1 MLAAQA
7 APPLQRSIRMTIV
20 SKHDR
25 KPLAATVL
33 QVLVLLAALFLPSP
47 GTAATDSGNDWL
59 KPAREAVIVARQAL
73 TSFYP
78 AVGNPEE
85 LDPWVR
91 VLGEIRLNAQKC
103 MDARLEAISTI
114 KSASK
119 VADDA
124 AAGSPAVP
132 AAGTQK
138 QLDELD
144 AQLTACS
151 TLLLDAR
158 TLGDEI
164 RTTQQAVLKYQLLG
178 RGPDIWSVV
187 LANLQQVNILPANI
201 QAFFLERIQL
211 IHLGHNGWLALVTFS
226 ALAVMLG
233 LWWRRRWRNL
243 LMQGTGEGISAGLN
257 MALQACLAMRLPT
270 ILGLSAATGI
280 LLLLM
285 PIDPMPPA
293 LAVLVSTLVYLGG
306 LTAIQSLL
314 HPCPPAAHFLAIE
327 PAYARAVYRRIHG
340 LLFLL
345 LALVLIFSVGL
356 FSVLTTE
363 QWYLVRAVFFAIASV
378 QLGWL
383 VSTLRGAPPPLD
395 KPKLRGLIVLLLV
408 AGLIIELLGFRNLS
422 WYLYW
427 GLLGTALL
435 TAGLWLLN
443 SLLQDSFDGMDSG
456 RYAWVR
462 QLRGQLSLKE
472 GEPVPGLIWLRLLT
486 VLLIWLAFGITV
498 VGLWGYSD
506 TFWSLVRQGITEGFQ
521 LGPVRIIP
529 IHWVTGI
536 VVFSIL
542 VALVSWM
549 RNEVLP
555 GWVKQSSIERGAQE
569 AIVTLS
575 GYVGMIIAALIGLS
589 LAGFSFTN
597 VAIIAGALSVG
608 IGFGLQNIVNN
619 FISGIILL
627 FERPIRTGDWIVVGN
642 TEGYVR
648 KISIRSTQIETFD
661 RADVIVP
668 NSEFIS
674 NQVTNWMLRDPWG
687 RVIVPIG
694 VAYGSDVELVRD
706 LLLQVAKEHPLV
718 IADSTRVSPPKV
730 MFRGFGDSA
739 LNFELRCFIRNV
751 DQRLATLSDL
761 NFAIE
766 KTLREANIQI
776 PFPQRDL
783 HLRSVDPGIEFGQPP
798 E

>member
-1 MLAAQA
+1 
-7 APPLQRSIRMTIV
+7 
-20 SKHDR
+20 
-25 KPLAATVL
+25 
-33 QVLVLLAALFLPSP
+33 
-47 GTAATDSGNDWL
+47 
-59 KPAREAVIVARQAL
+59 
-73 TSFYP
+73 
-78 AVGNPEE
+78 
-85 LDPWVR
+85 
-91 VLGEIRLNAQKC
+91 
-103 MDARLEAISTI
+103 
-114 KSASK
+114 
-119 VADDA
+119 
-124 AAGSPAVP
+124 
-132 AAGTQK
+132 
-138 QLDELD
+138 
-144 AQLTACS
+144 
-151 TLLLDAR
+151 
-158 TLGDEI
+158 
-164 RTTQQAVLKYQLLG
+164 
-178 RGPDIWSVV
+178 
-187 LANLQQVNILPANI
+187 
-201 QAFFLERIQL
+201 
-211 IHLGHNGWLALVTFS
+211 
-226 ALAVMLG
+226 
-233 LWWRRRWRNL
+233 
-243 LMQGTGEGISAGLN
+243 
-257 MALQACLAMRLPT
+257 
-270 ILGLSAATGI
+270 
-280 LLLLM
+280 
-285 PIDPMPPA
+285 
-293 LAVLVSTLVYLGG
+293 
-306 LTAIQSLL
+306 
-314 HPCPPAAHFLAIE
+314 
-327 PAYARAVYRRIHG
+327 
-340 LLFLL
+340 
-345 LALVLIFSVGL
+345 
-356 FSVLTTE
+356 
-363 QWYLVRAVFFAIASV
+363 
-378 QLGWL
+378 
-383 VSTLRGAPPPLD
+383 
-395 KPKLRGLIVLLLV
+395 
-408 AGLIIELLGFRNLS
+408 
-422 WYLYW
+422 
-427 GLLGTALL
+427 
-435 TAGLWLLN
+435 
-443 SLLQDSFDGMDSG
+443 MDSG
-456 RYAWVR
+456 RYAWER
-462 QLRGQLSLKE
+462 KLRSQLSLKE